1 MKYYNSDIVFQEI
14 PDETTLAINI
24 CGCPNRCEGCHS
36 KWLWEDV
43 GMPLFEGTEE
53 SPDYSGLDEAV
64 GKYARNISCV
74 CFMGGDQS
82 PETIDMMARRVKSL
96 WPSLKI
102 GWYSGRHAVPD
113 RDESD
118 IPAQDDTP
126 DNPAQKS
133 QSRDCDAH
141 NGTADKGKLLY
152 KDLQERLPEINID
165 NFDFIKLGPYIAA
178 LGGLRSKTTNQR
190 IYRIHDGKVEI
201 IHIHDPHNFAI

>member
-36 KWLWEDV
+36 KWLWNDV

-53 SPDYSGLDEAV
+53 IPDYSGLEEVV

-82 PETIDMMARRVKSL
+82 PETVDLMARRVKSL
-96 WPSLKI
+96 WPLLKI
-102 GWYSGRHAVPD
+102 GWYSGRRAVPD
-113 RDESD
+113 RDES
-118 IPAQDDTP
+118 IPAQDDMP
-126 DNPAQKS
+126 DNPAHES
-133 QSRDCDAH
+133 QSRDCGAH
-141 NGTADKGKLLY
+141 KGNTDKEKLLY

-165 NFDFIKLGPYIAA
+165 DFDFIKLGPYIAA

-190 IYRIHDGKVEI
+190 IYRILDGKAEI
-201 IHIHDPHNFAI
+201 IHIHDPHNFR